1 MNEKYCKTEIGSEKY
16 YRTEIDSERK
26 YINVYPKNIA
36 FMKILKGILTNWY
49 DPNVD
54 ESYSRKDRTTKIIVV
69 KAKDKTDIQ
78 NFKKEV
84 QGRLDDV
91 DKESLE
97 TIDKLQKM
105 KLSDAVEKYN
115 TVYLRMEK
123 GKIGNLLFDDMYT
136 IMGMVIDK
144 LTDFDIVTFIKQNE
158 GTIVRTDKP
167 DTDFRAQAKPLFSA
181 TNKLINNVYDSYIKL
196 KSITESNYRP
206 NNHINK

>member
-1 MNEKYCKTEIGSEKY
+1 MNENYNE
-16 YRTEIDSERK
+16 TEIDSDYYKTEIDIEGPC
-26 YINVYPKNIA
+26 INVYPKNLA

-54 ESYSRKDRTTKIIVV
+54 ESYSRKDRTTKIIEV
-69 KAKDKTDIQ
+69 KAKGKTDIQ

-115 TVYLRMEK
+115 TVYLRMDK
-123 GKIGNLLFDDMYT
+123 GMCDNWLFDDMYT

-144 LTDFDIVTFIKQNE
+144 LTDFDIVSLIKLNE
-158 GTIVRTDKP
+158 GTIVRADKP

-196 KSITESNYRP
+196 KSITESNSNP
-206 NNHINK
+206 NNYINK